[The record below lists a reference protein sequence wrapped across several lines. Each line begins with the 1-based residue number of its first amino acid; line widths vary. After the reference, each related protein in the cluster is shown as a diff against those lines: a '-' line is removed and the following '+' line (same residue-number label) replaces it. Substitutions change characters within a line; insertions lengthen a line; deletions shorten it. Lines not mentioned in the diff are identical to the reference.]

1 MIFSGADHFICNHQR
16 FQATSDWK
24 DLRSTNY
31 PENYEDN
38 EDCGVLI
45 ESEVGSVLL
54 EIVDFHL
61 EEKYDKLRIYDGIDD
76 KAELL
81 ETYNGQVESGSV
93 KSSGSSLYVKYTTD
107 GSTTFTGFHM
117 RFKYAS

>member
-1 MIFSGADHFICNHQR
+1 MILPDLICNQQR
-16 FQATSDWK
+16 LEATSEWK
-24 DLRSTNY
+24 DLYSTNY

-76 KAELL
+76 EAELL
-81 ETYNGQVESGSV
+81 ETYNGQVESGLV
-93 KSSGSSLYVKYTTD
+93 TSSRSSLYVKYTTD